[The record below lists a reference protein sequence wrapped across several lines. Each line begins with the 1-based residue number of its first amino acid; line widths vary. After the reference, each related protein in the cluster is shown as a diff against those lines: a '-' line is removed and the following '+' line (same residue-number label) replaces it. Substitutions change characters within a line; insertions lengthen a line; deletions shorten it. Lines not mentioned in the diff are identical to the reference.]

1 MSDDAKQVVMHF
13 FQSMGSQGPSRAIQ
27 THMVSGFRWWA
38 SGMGQIEGRIETLL
52 AALSSVFSDGPHFS
66 VTGATADETRV
77 ALEMK
82 LNGVLK
88 DGSNYENQYHF
99 LFEVEDGRIVQV
111 REYCDTA
118 LVREKLLPLLA

>member
-1 MSDDAKQVVMHF
+1 MTDDAKHVVMRF
-13 FQSMGSQGPSRAIQ
+13 FQSMGSQGPASAIQ
-27 THMVSGFRWWA
+27 LHMAHGFGWWA

-52 AALSSVFSDGPHFS
+52 GALTSAFSDGPHFS
-66 VTGATADETRV
+66 LIGTTADEMRV

-82 LNGVLK
+82 LSGVLK
-88 DGSNYENQYHF
+88 DGSDYENQYHF